1 MIASMF
7 TAVILA
13 AMPFM
18 PRYGAVA
25 QVTMPEKL
33 MVPVEGVEADQLADS
48 YGDARGSTGKHE
60 AIDIPAPQ
68 GTPVLAVAD
77 GHVAKL
83 FLSKPGGITIYQFD
97 RSGNV
102 AYYYAHLDRYAPGL
116 AEGDKVSKGDVI
128 GYVGTTGNAPASAPH
143 LHFAVFMLG
152 PAKRWWEG
160 TAVNPYPL
168 LTGQ

>member
-1 MIASMF
+1 MIAATL

-13 AMPFM
+13 ATPLL
-18 PRYGAVA
+18 PRYSPFA
-25 QVTMPEKL
+25 QAPLPEKL
-33 MVPVEGVEADQLADS
+33 MVPVEGVEARQLADT
-48 YGDARGSTGKHE
+48 YGDARGSMGKHE
-60 AIDIPAPQ
+60 AIDIPAPK

-97 RSGNV
+97 RSGTV
-102 AYYYAHLDRYAPGL
+102 AYYYAHLERYAPGL
-116 AEGDKVSKGDVI
+116 DEGDKVKRGEVI
-128 GYVGTTGNAPASAPH
+128 GYVGTTGNAPPAAPH